1 MVDAPKIEIERVLKS
16 RLEDVDF
23 KSLPF
28 GKIYSDH
35 MLMVDYVDGAWSNTR
50 IIPYG
55 YLPISPASPAI
66 HYGQSIFEGM
76 KAYRSPTNEILLF
89 RPVDHCLRLNRSA
102 ERMDLPTIPP
112 DFFIETLRELLA
124 IEQRWVPS
132 TPGSSLYIRPFIFS
146 ADEYIGIRPSVNFTY
161 MVILSPAGP
170 YYTKPLRVKV
180 ETYYSRSA
188 HGGTGF
194 AKAGGNY
201 GGAIYPTRLAQ
212 QEGFD
217 QLIWTDSKSHKFI
230 EESGTMNVMF
240 VIDNTL
246 VTPALSD
253 TILAGITRDS
263 ILKLARQLEIPVEE
277 RKVSVKEIG
286 EALKA
291 GTLTEV
297 FGTGTAATIAPIQTI
312 AIDDDV
318 YDLPLISTPKISTR
332 LFESMQAIKYGLQ
345 PGPAG
350 WIVKVY

>member
-1 MVDAPKIEIERVLKS
+1 MVAAPKIEIERVLKS
-16 RLEDVDF
+16 RYDNVDF
-23 KSLPF
+23 KNLPF

-35 MLMVDYVDGAWSNTR
+35 MLMVDYVDGAWSNAR
-50 IIPYG
+50 IVPYG
-55 YLPISPASPAI
+55 YLPVSPASPAI

-76 KAYRSPTNEILLF
+76 KAYRSPSNDILIF

-102 ERMDLPTIPP
+102 ERMDLPAIPP
-112 DFFIETLRELLA
+112 DFFLETLRELLA
-124 IEQRWVPS
+124 MEQRWVPS

-180 ETYYSRSA
+180 ETHYSRSA
-188 HGGTGF
+188 PGGTGF
-194 AKAGGNY
+194 VKAGGNY
-201 GGAIYPTRLAQ
+201 GGAIYPTRIAQ
-212 QEGFD
+212 LEGFD
-217 QLIWTDSKSHKFI
+217 QLIWTDSKSHKYI

-240 VIDNTL
+240 VIDGTL

-263 ILKLARQLEIPVEE
+263 ILKLGRQLDIPVEE
-277 RKVSVKEIG
+277 RKVSVKEIRA
-286 EALKA
+286 ALHA
-291 GTLTEV
+291 GTLTEA

-312 AIDDDV
+312 AIEDEV
-318 YDLPLISTPKISTR
+318 FDLPSNTSSEISMR
-332 LFESMQAIKYGLQ
+332 LFEAMQAIKYGRQ

-350 WIVKVY
+350 WVVKV

>member
-1 MVDAPKIEIERVLKS
+1 MVAAPKIDIERVLKS

-28 GKIYSDH
+28 GKIFSDH
-35 MLMVDYVDGAWSNTR
+35 MLMVDYVHGEWSNTR
-50 IIPYG
+50 IVPYG

-76 KAYRSPTNEILLF
+76 KAYRSPTDEILLF
-89 RPVDHCLRLNRSA
+89 RPIDHCLRLNRSA

-112 DFFIETLRELLA
+112 DFFVETLRELLA
-124 IEQRWVPS
+124 LEQRWVPS

-146 ADEYIGIRPSVNFTY
+146 ADEYIGIRPSINFTY

-170 YYTKPLRVKV
+170 YYTTPLRVKV
-180 ETYYSRSA
+180 ETHYSRSA
-188 HGGTGF
+188 QGGTGF
-194 AKAGGNY
+194 VKAGGNY

-217 QLIWTDSKSHKFI
+217 QIIWTDSKSHKFI
-230 EESGTMNVMF
+230 EESGTMNIMF

-246 VTPALSD
+246 VTPSLSD

-263 ILKLARQLEIPVEE
+263 ILKLGHQLGIPVEE
-277 RKVSVKEIG
+277 RKISVKEIAD
-286 EALKA
+286 ALKA

-312 AIDDDV
+312 AVDDDA
-318 YDLPLISTPKISTR
+318 YDLPSGSTPKISTR
-332 LFESMQAIKYGLQ
+332 LFEAMQAIKYGHQ
-345 PGPAG
+345 PGPTG
-350 WIVKVY
+350 WIVKV